1 MDTRFLRLIYTAEF
15 LLALVAVFTLWSQ
28 VGGQTHLDLMPW
40 YLKLFFGPAMAYA
53 IVRATAAAAGG
64 ERTWN
69 AGTLRWTGM
78 LLALAVAAGLITYYF
93 HIYEPNDEED
103 SRPATQTSVT
113 KTTRL
118 TVPAPARPPST
129 APASPIPAF
138 PGFRW

>member
-1 MDTRFLRLIYTAEF
+1 METRFLRLIYTAEF

-53 IVRATAAAAGG
+53 VVRATAAAAGA

-78 LLALAVAAGLITYYF
+78 LLTLAVAAGLITYYF
-93 HIYEPNDEED
+93 HLYEPNDEED

-113 KTTRL
+113 KAT
-118 TVPAPARPPST
+118 
-129 APASPIPAF
+129 
-138 PGFRW
+138 